1 MRDYRFS
8 GTWTVPAAPEAVAAR
23 LVDLERYP
31 SWWREIRAVASLGE
45 DDALVVCRS
54 WLPYSLDLHLRAVS
68 RRLPVL
74 QIDLDGD
81 LVGTA
86 RWTLSPDPAG
96 TRMVFD
102 QQVRVTNRLLG
113 LASYVARPLLVWNH
127 DRMMRSCVSGLS
139 RLLVDGGHVAV
150 PSPRDRVPWDGG
162 VEG

>member
-8 GTWTVPAAPEAVAAR
+8 GTWTVPAAPEAVAD
-23 LVDLERYP
+23 LLIDLERYP

-54 WLPYSLDLHLRAVS
+54 WLPYSLDLHLTAIS

-74 QIDLDGD
+74 QIDMDGD

-139 RLLVDGGHVAV
+139 GLLVDGGHVAV
-150 PSPRDRVPWDGG
+150 PGPGDRVPRDGG